1 MYEHFKPYGFINESC
16 IIGVTKSP
24 RNNYFIIDDTYNYLL
39 CNEKTYLNLLNN
51 GTPYIECKRKG
62 V

>member
-24 RNNYFIIDDTYNYLL
+24 RNNYYILDESYNYLL
-39 CNEKTYLNLLNN
+39 CSESTFNELLDH
-51 GTPYIECKRKG
+51 GKPYIETKRKG